1 MSYADT
7 NLYAYKVTLLNLSLT
22 FTKEMDFK
30 YLIWYFY
37 RAELCQWSYS
47 KPSLYLDV
55 IRCIKCEDIFTA
67 QTYHV
72 WFVKR
77 SNGDCN
83 KNNKF
88 LSSGISHSG
97 NNVPVSF
104 LSAKSIALVEN
115 DSLQSTLRMMC
126 IVYRFVLLFCNF
138 PVTIHLW
145 CFFFYP
151 VRMLQLPTDS
161 ISWEKNI
168 QRSST
173 VGKNLKIYA
182 Y

>member
-37 RAELCQWSYS
+37 WTELCQWSYS

-115 DSLQSTLRMMC
+115 DSLQSTLC
-126 IVYRFVLLFCNF
+126 ALFTGLFFCF
-138 PVTIHLW
+138 AIFLSQYIYGA
-145 CFFFYP
+145 FFFIRLGCFNCPQIPYHERKTSRE
-151 VRMLQLPTDS
+151 VQ
-161 ISWEKNI
+161 
-168 QRSST
+168 Q
-173 VGKNLKIYA
+173 
-182 Y
+182 